1 MFSKT
6 LKKLVFAGLIIIIA
20 IVPVLAIF
28 SENTSQQYDIPR
40 MLGMEGS
47 VSEVAQLAGPPTT
60 DISAPIF
67 ETHGSAHSSDKDLR
81 DLPQTG
87 PKDKK
92 PAREM
97 GSPFDP
103 SASVIQPDG
112 ALQGS
117 APAINMPAPTN
128 GTGFAGL
135 DLQNWGGGWPPDT
148 HGAVGPNH
156 YIQAVNTSMAVYDK
170 ATGTRL
176 SAFTMNNFM
185 GGVAGSACDAYNQGD
200 PIVLYDQYSGRWIVT
215 DFAWKSTRG
224 PFYECFAVSK
234 TADPVSGGW
243 WFYQVEVSA
252 TQLGDYPKLGVWPDG
267 IYMGASMFKAAR
279 TYSGAKVWV
288 FNRSDLISG
297 ATLRSVSFT
306 LGTSYFSVFPSTTAP
321 FGGEPPAGTPN
332 YFFSDYGVTNA
343 VRMWKFT
350 TNWTTPSASSFTGPV
365 TIATAAYTKPA
376 SASVPQKNSTEKL
389 DTLGDRLMSNFEYRN
404 LNGAESLWLTRSVMN
419 GTYTGIRWMEIRGMS
434 GTPSVYQQGT
444 FAPDT
449 NYRWMPSIGVDKF
462 GNMAVGYSVSS
473 STMFPAIRYAGRLA
487 GDPLGTLGQGEAS
500 LVEGTGSQS
509 GGYNRWGDY
518 ASMTIDPNDG
528 CTFWFT
534 TEYYVTTGS
543 NWQTRIGSF
552 KFPGCP

>member
-1 MFSKT
+1 MKKT
-6 LKKLVFAGLIIIIA
+6 FIGLMIVALVV
-20 IVPVLAIF
+20 VPILALF
-28 SENTSQQYDIPR
+28 SESGSELAYDAPR
-40 MLGMEGS
+40 MLGMENGEQ
-47 VSEVAQLAGPPTT
+47 EVARLDGPPT
-60 DISAPIF
+60 DEISAPIF
-67 ETHGSAHSSDKDLR
+67 ETHGKGVPFDKDLR

-112 ALQGS
+112 ALQTDYS
-117 APAINMPAPTN
+117 STLAMPAPSN
-128 GTGFAGL
+128 GSGFAGL

-156 YIQAVNTSMAVYDK
+156 YIQAVNTSVGIYDK
-170 ATGTRL
+170 ASGSRL
-176 SAFTMNNFM
+176 AAFTFNNFM
-185 GGVAGSACDAYNQGD
+185 GGTAGSACDAYNQGD
-200 PIVLYDQYSGRWIVT
+200 PIVLYDHYSGRFIVT

-224 PFYECFAVSK
+224 PFYECIAVSK

-243 WFYQVEVSA
+243 WFYQVEVS
-252 TQLGDYPKLGVWPDG
+252 TNELGDYPKLGVWPDG

-288 FNRSDLISG
+288 FNRDDLISG
-297 ATLRSVSFT
+297 AALRSVSFK

-321 FGGEPPAGTPN
+321 FGGDPAAGTPN
-332 YFFSDYGVTNA
+332 YFFSDYGVTNS

-350 TNWTTPSASSFTGPV
+350 TNWTTPTSSTFTGP
-365 TIATAAYTKPA
+365 TSIATAAYSKP
-376 SASVPQKNSTEKL
+376 STRVPQKSSTETL
-389 DTLGDRLMSNFEYRN
+389 DMLGDRLMSNFEYRN
-404 LNGAESLWLTRSVMN
+404 LNGFESLWLTRTVTSSPS
-419 GTYTGIRWMEIRGMS
+419 TGIRWMEIRNMS
-434 GTPSVYQQGT
+434 GTPSVFQQGT
-444 FAPDT
+444 FDPTTDSH
-449 NYRWMPSIGVDKF
+449 YRWMPSLSVDKQ

-473 STMFPAIRYAGRLA
+473 STMFPAIRYAGRLVSDA
-487 GDPLGTLGQGEAS
+487 AGTLGQGEAS
-500 LVEGTGSQS
+500 LIEGTGSQS

-518 ASMTIDPNDG
+518 ASMTIDPVDG

-534 TEYYVTTGS
+534 TEYYATTGS

-552 KFPGCP
+552 KFPGCQ